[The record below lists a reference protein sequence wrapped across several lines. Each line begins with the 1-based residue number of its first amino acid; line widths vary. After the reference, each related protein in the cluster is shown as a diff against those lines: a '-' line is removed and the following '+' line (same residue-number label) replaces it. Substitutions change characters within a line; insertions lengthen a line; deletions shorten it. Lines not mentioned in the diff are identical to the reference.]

1 MEKAFSLTGVV
12 KRYPEFRLGPLDLHL
27 EPGTVLGYI
36 GPNGSG
42 KTTTLQ
48 CISGLLRAD
57 AGTIQ
62 VFGRANDLR
71 HPEWK
76 THIGYVGDVHAFYE
90 NWSAGRNLEFLA
102 GFYPNWSASRAAAL
116 AKRFELP
123 LEKKARSLST
133 GNRVKL
139 ALVAALAHS
148 PRLLLFDEPTSGLD
162 PVVRAEVLDV
172 LFEAVET
179 GERAIFYSTHILSD
193 LSRLADELAFLHE
206 GKILQRSAKEDLTE
220 RWRRISFRLPGDNVA
235 IDEAVRHHR
244 HGDDHQVVSKHFD
257 RTIGMLRELGAVNI
271 QEMRMSI
278 DEIAVEIIRE
288 GKNGPSPSLLG
299 GGHVVSRES

>member
-12 KRYPEFRLGPLDLHL
+12 KRYPEFTLGPLDFDL

-48 CISGLLRAD
+48 CIVGLLRAD
-57 AGTIQ
+57 AGSIE

-76 THIGYVGDVHAFYE
+76 THIGYVGDVHVFYE
-90 NWSAGRNLEFLA
+90 NWSARRNLEFLA
-102 GFYPNWSASRAAAL
+102 GFYPNWSASRAGAL

-123 LEKKARSLST
+123 LDKKARSLST

-148 PRLLLFDEPTSGLD
+148 PKLLLFDEPTAGLD

-193 LSRLADELAFLHE
+193 LSRIADELAFIDD
-206 GKILQRSAKEDLTE
+206 GRILQRTAKDDLTD
-220 RWRRISFRLPGDNVA
+220 RWRRISYRLSGDNVA
-235 IDEAVRHHR
+235 IDGTVRHYR
-244 HGDDHQVVSKHFD
+244 EGDDHQVVSKHAGS
-257 RTIGMLRELGAVNI
+257 TIGMLRDLGAVNI

-278 DEIAVEIIRE
+278 DEIAVEIMRE
-288 GKNGPSPSLLG
+288 GKNGPEPSPSFIG
-299 GGHVVSRES
+299 GGHVVSR